1 VTFHSPIGAG
11 SPTIT
16 MSTVA
21 SPLPSSAEERSVM
34 SKIVLITGASSG
46 LGAATAQA
54 LAGAGHTAYAGIG
67 PASGRPPGGIAELDG
82 YARTQ
87 GALRP
92 LALDIADQRSVS
104 AAVRDITAEA
114 GRIDVVI
121 HTMGPV
127 PRGPVESFTPYQ
139 LAQIYDAHVLSTQ
152 RVNRAVLP
160 QMRERQDGLLVWVV
174 PSGHRADAA
183 PYLALHSEAVT
194 VIDHLAASYA
204 KELTGFGIETSIVV
218 SGSLMPD
225 TGQHLRLVYPDDTET
240 AEAYEGRYPGL
251 VDRVDVT
258 LAEQAGTDAD
268 VAQTARAIAAVV
280 DGPKGSRP
288 LRVAA
293 GSPGDGPG
301 TGSAGSGG

>member
-218 SGSLMPD
+218 SGSLMPY
-225 TGQHLRLVYPDDTET
+225 TCRHLRLVYPDDTKT

-258 LAEQAGTDAD
+258 LAEQAGTHAD
-268 VAQTARAIAAVV
+268 VARTAEAIAAMV

-288 LRVAA
+288 LRVTA
-293 GSPGDGPG
+293 GPPGDGPE

>member
-1 VTFHSPIGAG
+1 
-11 SPTIT
+11 
-16 MSTVA
+16 
-21 SPLPSSAEERSVM
+21 M
-34 SKIVLITGASSG
+34 SKIVLVTGASSG

-67 PASGRPPGGIAELDG
+67 PASGRPPEDIAELDG
-82 YARTQ
+82 YARAQ

-92 LALDIADQRSVS
+92 VALDIADQRSVS

-160 QMRERQDGLLVWVV
+160 QMRERRDGLLVWVV
-174 PSGHRADAA
+174 SSGHRADAA

-194 VIDHLAASYA
+194 LIDHLAASYA

-225 TGQHLRLVYPDDTET
+225 TGRHLRLVYPDDAET

-258 LAEQAGTDAD
+258 LAERAGTDAD
-268 VAQTARAIAAVV
+268 VAQTAKAIAAVV
-280 DGPKGSRP
+280 DGPKGGRP

-293 GSPGDGPG
+293 GPPGDGPG